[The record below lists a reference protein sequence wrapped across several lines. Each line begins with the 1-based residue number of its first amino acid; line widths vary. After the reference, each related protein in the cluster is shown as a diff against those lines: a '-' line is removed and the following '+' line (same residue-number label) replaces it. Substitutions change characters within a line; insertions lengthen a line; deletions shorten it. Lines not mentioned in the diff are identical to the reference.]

1 MNKHFFF
8 LSPGETLKMNLF
20 QSLTNA
26 MDIILETDSSSG
38 ESLAANIE
46 DCIKHQCNEHLG
58 ITNMNI
64 DSRLMWKKGNHKSL

>member
-46 DCIKHQCNEHLG
+46 DCNEHLG

-64 DSRLMWKKGNHKSL
+64 DSRLMWKKDNHKSL